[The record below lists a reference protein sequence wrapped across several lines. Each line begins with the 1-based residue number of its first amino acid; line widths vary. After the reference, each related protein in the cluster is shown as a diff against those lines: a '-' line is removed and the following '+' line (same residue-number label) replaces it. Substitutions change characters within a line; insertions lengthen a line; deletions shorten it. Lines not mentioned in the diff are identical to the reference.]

1 MTVLEDETDP
11 LYEAEVDKIK
21 QAREDVRIVHLRNN
35 IFSVVKGVVE
45 LWSADAAVAQVFVI
59 ILPASN
65 NSYTLSRHWAI
76 LSKRLRPSH
85 RMLHLSLYPLA
96 HYSSLYVWLSKSSWL
111 LRGCRWHQFLL
122 PNSTR
127 LYSHSIWKVVP
138 LLKRKLR
145 FEDCYLSCFNA
156 ASPI

>member
-65 NSYTLSRHWAI
+65 NSYTLSRH
-76 LSKRLRPSH
+76 
-85 RMLHLSLYPLA
+85 
-96 HYSSLYVWLSKSSWL
+96 
-111 LRGCRWHQFLL
+111 
-122 PNSTR
+122 
-127 LYSHSIWKVVP
+127 
-138 LLKRKLR
+138 
-145 FEDCYLSCFNA
+145 
-156 ASPI
+156 